1 VHTLL
6 FTGPGGAGTTTVAS
20 AAAVRAARS
29 GRRVVLVTR
38 QEVPEGTAV
47 GGVEVV
53 RVEPQAAF
61 EALWAARAG
70 ELTATLPDL
79 GLPPATSVVPLPG
92 AGELAVLAALGRV
105 GPAAD
110 LVVVD
115 GGPLGTGAGLVAMPG
130 ALRWWLDQAFPARV
144 RVLAAVRTAAVRA
157 GTARRGAVDLAL
169 GAVPELE
176 ALLDR
181 LALPDPAVTAVWLV
195 GRPRPSAVAA
205 LRTAATA
212 LAVHGQRPVG
222 VLVLRSPGGGPE
234 DWAAARA
241 AEQESALAALADVAP
256 VQDVAE
262 AAAEPAGADAL
273 AALLPDLPG
282 PAGRPAAPVPERVEG
297 GWRLTLPLPF
307 AEREGVQL
315 TRWED
320 DLVVTAAGSR
330 RSVRLDALLRRCV
343 VTSGGLAD
351 PGTAAAR
358 LEVGFAADPR
368 QWPADLLA
376 ATAQD
381 PARVTAAQDPARVT
395 AAQDPAR
402 VTAAQDPARVT
413 AAQDP
418 ARVTGAQDP
427 ARVTAAQDP
436 ARVTGSQETGP
447 QETGSQ
453 ETGSQDGGTE

>member
-1 VHTLL
+1 MHTLL
-6 FTGPGGAGTTTVAS
+6 FTGPGGAGTTTLAS
-20 AAAVRAARS
+20 AAAVRAARA
-29 GRRVVLVTR
+29 GRRVVLLTR
-38 QEVPEGTAV
+38 QEVPEGTADD
-47 GGVEVV
+47 VEVV
-53 RVEPQAAF
+53 RVEPQASF
-61 EALWAARAG
+61 EALWAARAA
-70 ELTATLPDL
+70 ELAATLPDL

-115 GGPLGTGAGLVAMPG
+115 GGPLGTGAGLVALPG

-169 GAVPELE
+169 AAVPELE

-181 LALPDPAVTAVWLV
+181 LTLTDPAETAVWLV

-205 LRTAATA
+205 LRTATTA

-222 VLVLRSPGGGPE
+222 VLARRSPGGGPE

-241 AEQESALAALADVAP
+241 AEQEAALAALADVAP
-256 VQDVAE
+256 VQEVAE
-262 AAAEPAGADAL
+262 AAVEPAGADAL
-273 AALLPDLPG
+273 AALLPDLPE
-282 PAGRPAAPVPERVEG
+282 PAGQPAVLAPERVEG

-307 AEREGVQL
+307 ADREGVQL

-320 DLVVTAAGSR
+320 DLVVTAAGGR

-351 PGTAAAR
+351 QGTAAAR
-358 LEVGFAADPR
+358 LEVGFAADPQ

-381 PARVTAAQDPARVT
+381 PARMTEPQDPAQMTEPR
-395 AAQDPAR
+395 DPAQMTEPR
-402 VTAAQDPARVT
+402 D
-413 AAQDP
+413 
-418 ARVTGAQDP
+418 
-427 ARVTAAQDP
+427 
-436 ARVTGSQETGP
+436 
-447 QETGSQ
+447 
-453 ETGSQDGGTE
+453 TGSQDRGTE